1 MSDLEDEDVIL
12 DDIKALQEVLTKK
25 QSDGLKKELVSEDP
39 FRTEHSQ
46 CEPSTSQAN
55 NPLSP
60 SSTIQD
66 SCTVDPLVDGEESDN
81 EWNEN
86 INSSLDL
93 SSPEAALN
101 LNRKIINL
109 LVNAQRKLRLLLK
122 ECQRKQVLIDEKLQK
137 LNSNP
142 FSRTLLTI
150 SGIPYFKDKR
160 HFPAPKNQDAKLKA
174 NRGELQII
182 ELPCPLRWTLKD
194 RNTLW
199 EAIFCEAKM
208 TAQQVARK
216 QQPNNGQHL
225 SYAEDPL
232 NLEFKLTA
240 KRIPEQ
246 IAQTFKNLVGPIG
259 SREFDWLKIAVTD
272 FNERHS
278 ASECRAMWN
287 VFLHPDINKSKW
299 KKAEDMDLKKL
310 AENYNFQNWDLVA
323 EKLGTNRTGY
333 QCFIRFN
340 TNFRN
345 NMLNRNSFWSKE
357 EDQKL
362 IDAVNGLRTGN
373 FIPWGEVAKLMG
385 QRRKQQIYMRWN
397 YSLAPNLKK
406 GRFTEEEDKLLLA
419 GVNKFGANFTKISV
433 SLLPHRTTAQL
444 NDHYRTLLHEKKNE
458 WTLQDDTKL
467 VDLVEKFGNNWSA
480 ISKEFSNKSRVQ
492 VRHRHTS
499 ILRYLSR
506 GLSLRSIPR
515 WGQKSEEAC
524 IEDSTMTGEER
535 LQEISRCLRTP
546 YEKDGNDGKR
556 SNLSDIDI
564 ELQDYFKGMYRTTSK
579 PGRNSKFYTAEELN
593 YKTPRLHV
601 ILQLLNADLD
611 IPDDFDQEPQLTEKD
626 KQLLTSL
633 VKYSRDET
641 LASDMQQKLVEYT
654 RQKMF
659 GSSML
664 TECEDRFIPPFPFDG
679 KKIISRIKKGTVTGI
694 NYNPMNEPT
703 TVELDKN
710 FKTPELVISQMGGLQ
725 SELAFEKM
733 AKKFIGKTE
742 NFPTDTVFSKE
753 IPERSGKLLPIKF
766 ISLPNSGKLNSASE
780 IIDMNAPS
788 TSGIVSN
795 PDTSETEQSMPGIN
809 ESSSKITRRKL
820 TKYWPEML
828 IPPNYTTL
836 LGFRGILLSKHILEA
851 DNLVED
857 EYDELED
864 YRMTTEGRQALE
876 LFEER
881 LAKLFK
887 FPIELSEV
895 APPVLHDMREKDL
908 DSVGNNCQRRR
919 KGSKECGGS
928 ETKRKAKF
936 AKLNVE
942 EISET

>member
-25 QSDGLKKELVSEDP
+25 PSDRLKTELISEDP
-39 FRTEHSQ
+39 LRTEHSQ
-46 CEPSTSQAN
+46 CEPSTSQVS

-66 SCTVDPLVDGEESDN
+66 CCTGDPLVYGEESDN
-81 EWNEN
+81 ECNED
-86 INSSLDL
+86 INSDLDL
-93 SSPEAALN
+93 SDPEAALN
-101 LNRKIINL
+101 LNKKIMNL
-109 LVNAQRKLRLLLK
+109 LVNAQRRLRLLLK
-122 ECQRKQVLIDEKLQK
+122 ECQMKQVLIDEKLQK
-137 LNSNP
+137 INSNP

-160 HFPAPKNQDAKLKA
+160 QFPAPKNEDAKLKA
-174 NRGELQII
+174 SRGELQII
-182 ELPCPLRWTLKD
+182 ELPLPLRWTLKD

-199 EAIFCEAKM
+199 EAIFCEAKI
-208 TAQQVARK
+208 TAQQVART
-216 QQPNNGQHL
+216 QQPL

-259 SREFDWLKIAVTD
+259 SKEFDWLKIAVTD

-287 VFLHPDINKSKW
+287 VFLHPDINKGKW
-299 KKAEDMDLKKL
+299 KKAEDMDLKTL
-310 AENYNFQNWDLVA
+310 AEKYNFQNWDLVA
-323 EKLGTNRTGY
+323 EKLGSNRTGY

-345 NMLNRNSFWSKE
+345 NMLNRNSSWSKE

-362 IDAVNGLRTGN
+362 IDAVNALRTGN

-406 GRFTEEEDKLLLA
+406 GRFTEEEDRLLLE
-419 GVNKFGANFTKISV
+419 GVNKFGANFKKISV

-458 WTLQDDTKL
+458 WTYQDDTKL
-467 VDLVEKFGNNWSA
+467 IDLVEKFGNNWSA

-499 ILRYLSR
+499 LLRYLSR

-515 WGQKSEEAC
+515 WGQKPDEAC
-524 IEDSTMTGEER
+524 TEESKMTGEQR

-546 YEKDGNDGKR
+546 YERDGKR
-556 SNLSDIDI
+556 SNLSDIDT
-564 ELQDYFKGMYRTTSK
+564 ELQDYFKGIYRTTSK
-579 PGRNSKFYTAEELN
+579 PGRNSKFYTIEELS

-601 ILQLLNADLD
+601 MLQLLNADLD
-611 IPDDFDQEPQLTEKD
+611 IPGNLDQEQQLTEKD

-633 VKYSRDET
+633 VKYSKDET
-641 LASDMQQKLVEYT
+641 LASDMQQKLVGYT

-659 GSSML
+659 GSLMPV
-664 TECEDRFIPPFPFDG
+664 EFQDRFIPPFPFDG
-679 KKIISRIKKGTVTGI
+679 KKIISRIKKGTVAGI
-694 NYNPMNEPT
+694 NYDPDNQTT
-703 TVELDKN
+703 TVELDKK
-710 FKTPELVISQMGGLQ
+710 FETPELVISQIGGLE

-733 AKKFIGKTE
+733 AKIFIGETGDYPK
-742 NFPTDTVFSKE
+742 DIVFSKE
-753 IPERSGKLLPIKF
+753 TPQQSGEVLPIKF
-766 ISLPNSGKLNSASE
+766 ISLPNSVKLNSASE
-780 IIDMNAPS
+780 IIDTNVPS
-788 TSGIVSN
+788 TSRIVSN
-795 PDTSETEQSMPGIN
+795 AGRSETEQGTLGRHK
-809 ESSSKITRRKL
+809 SSSRIARRKL

-851 DNLVED
+851 DNLAED
-857 EYDELED
+857 EYEEPED
-864 YRMTTEGRQALE
+864 CRMTTEGQQALE

-908 DSVGNNCQRRR
+908 DCVRNDCRKKRR
-919 KGSKECGGS
+919 GGKECGGS
-928 ETKRKAKF
+928 EAKRKVRSAKHS
-936 AKLNVE
+936 VE